1 MRGTL
6 TVRYKEQLTL
16 TLRVLFVKVRLYPKK
31 DKNKKARSMS
41 AKKADRVEKKLKEK
55 PKKKLLGIVGKKK
68 EDSQKG
74 EKKSMSDILETL
86 QTSLTLIKSVL
97 GTFFGHLRVRVARFN
112 IKVATPDAATTA
124 IAYGAVCQSVSTI
137 IALLE
142 QTNKVKGLGN
152 KQVNIESDF
161 LGDSPSA
168 DVKISF
174 SIRVWQILHVALSTL
189 LSLIKHK
196 FSSMKK
202 NVQASNKKSKNSK

>member
-1 MRGTL
+1 
-6 TVRYKEQLTL
+6 
-16 TLRVLFVKVRLYPKK
+16 
-31 DKNKKARSMS
+31 MS
-41 AKKADRVEKKLKEK
+41 AKKAERVEKKLKEK

-86 QTSLTLIKSVL
+86 QTSLTLIKAVL

-112 IKVATPDAATTA
+112 IKVATPDAAATA
-124 IAYGAVCQSVSTI
+124 IAYGAAYQAVGAI
-137 IALLE
+137 IAVLD
-142 QTNKVKGLGN
+142 QSKNVKGLGN
-152 KQVNIESDF
+152 KQINIESDF
-161 LGDSPSA
+161 LSDSPSA

-174 SIRVWQILHVALSTL
+174 SIRVWQILHVALSAL

-202 NVQASNKKSKNSK
+202 NGQASNKKSKNSK